1 MSNIKL
7 YEEWL
12 TEVFADKH
20 PKNKY
25 VELSRSDVV
34 DYADNIFDLIAKAYD
49 SKGGNLKFRNSSDL
63 KNSELTYWVA
73 KDFDKDP
80 DADVAVG
87 GKQTSHGTKVTV
99 IGQDTS
105 QVGKKEAVLKMIE
118 LMKTRGF
125 YAELDAELADKLGL
139 KRIKDEKEI
148 RKVLNKDIT
157 YNTDGSYS
165 RLLAGAP
172 HTKVLVGIPK

>member
-12 TEVFADKH
+12 AEAFGDKH

-25 VELSRSDVV
+25 VELPHSEVV
-34 DYADNIFDLIAKAYD
+34 DYADNVIELINKAYAT
-49 SKGGNLKFRNSSDL
+49 KGGNLELRTANDL
-63 KNSELTYWVA
+63 KNSDLTYWVA
-73 KDFDKDP
+73 QDFDADP
-80 DADVAVG
+80 EADIAIG
-87 GKQTSHGTKVTV
+87 GKKTPHGTKVTV

-105 QVGKKEAVLKMIE
+105 PVGRKEAVLKMIS

-125 YAELDAELADKLGL
+125 YAEIDIDLANKLGL
-139 KRIKDEKEI
+139 KPIKNEKEI
-148 RKVLNKDIT
+148 RNVLNKDIT

-165 RLLAGAP
+165 RIIGGGL

>member
-1 MSNIKL
+1 MENIKL
-7 YEEWL
+7 YEDWL
-12 TEVFADKH
+12 AEAFADKH

-25 VELSRSDVV
+25 VELSHADVV

-73 KDFDKDP
+73 KDFDEDP
-80 DADVAVG
+80 EADVTIG
-87 GKQTSHGTKVTV
+87 GKQTPHGTKVTV

-105 QVGKKEAVLKMIE
+105 PAGKKEAVLKMIE

-125 YAELDAELADKLGL
+125 YAEVDVDLADKLGL
-139 KRIKDEKEI
+139 KRVKDEKEI

-157 YNTDGSYS
+157 YNNDGSYS
-165 RLLAGAP
+165 RILAGSP